1 MSQTYVSIHGNRLG
15 LSGNGLLRVD
25 GKDFKGEIPTLGKD
39 IFVDSVTGADT
50 SDGLTPDRA
59 LATLDAAFAKC
70 TANKG
75 YRIFV
80 LPNHSETITGAAGIA
95 HDVAGVSVIGLGH
108 GGQRPTFLMDGGT
121 AVTYKITAN
130 DALVR
135 NLVFNSGH
143 ASVVTCIDVQI
154 ATDAWIDDCEF
165 GNNTT
170 TEMFVTCIKSGTTTD
185 NQCDGLKV
193 TNCKWFDI
201 ETTALEF
208 IEILGNTDRVHVE
221 GNFVRTAG
229 TGLAAL
235 VVGTAGDI
243 LTQAYIVG
251 NILFNNDAADAVTIY
266 SNNGTTNT
274 GVIARN
280 FAKTL
285 DIAGE
290 VLHTASNTGMFA
302 FENYS
307 TSVPTVSGYLL
318 PVKDS

>member
-1 MSQTYVSIHGNRLG
+1 MTQPYVSIHGNRLG

-25 GKDFKGEIPTLGKD
+25 GKDFKGEVPTLGKD
-39 IFVDSVTGADT
+39 LFVDSVTGSDN

-59 LATLDAAFAKC
+59 LATLDAAFALC

-80 LPNHSETITGAAGIA
+80 LPLHAETITGAAGIA

-108 GGQRPTFLMDGGT
+108 GGQRPTFLMDGST

-135 NLVFNSGH
+135 NLVFKSGH

-154 ATDAWIDDCEF
+154 ATDAWIDNCEF

-193 TNCKWFDI
+193 TNCTWFDV

-208 IEILGNTDRVHVE
+208 IEILGNLDRLTVLDNLV
-221 GNFVRTAG
+221 NTAG
-229 TGLAAL
+229 TGLASL
-235 VVGTAGDI
+235 IVVTDGDSVFTADI
-243 LTQAYIVG
+243 GRNKLI
-251 NILFNNDAADAVTIY
+251 NKDAADGITLFITDQSDNSGFAYDNYLACLDVVGELVATATSGLFFY
-266 SNNGTTNT
+266 ENRTASVGGTT
-274 GVIARN
+274 GYA
-280 FAKTL
+280 L
-285 DIAGE
+285 P
-290 VLHTASNTGMFA
+290 TA
-302 FENYS
+302 
-307 TSVPTVSGYLL
+307 
-318 PVKDS
+318 DS